1 MPDNDEAPE
10 AKKRW
15 PKTMPN
21 EAPAEKN
28 AGHGSSEM
36 EYDVGCKRQAMLVF
50 ACERLCAADT
60 FSADEEQE
68 GRMRLDRL
76 LPWVV
81 AGMLDT

>member
-1 MPDNDEAPE
+1 
-10 AKKRW
+10 
-15 PKTMPN
+15 
-21 EAPAEKN
+21 
-28 AGHGSSEM
+28 M